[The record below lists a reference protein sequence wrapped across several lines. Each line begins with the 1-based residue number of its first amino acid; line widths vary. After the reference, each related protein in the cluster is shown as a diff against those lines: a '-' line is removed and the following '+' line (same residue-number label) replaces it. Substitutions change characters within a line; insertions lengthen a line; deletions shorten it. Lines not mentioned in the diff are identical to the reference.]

1 MRAQTVDVRIS
12 TGRILC
18 CTVFRPGGKKLLAK
32 GHVISEDDIRIL
44 ESEGMDK
51 VWVTQLEDGEVG
63 EDEAVSAVAG
73 EMGCGCYEIHL
84 AAGGR
89 ANLHATENCC
99 VLVDDELLR
108 QINCTSSLVIAT
120 SMNFSFAL
128 AGQRIATVKSAP
140 FAVAKE
146 QLEAITSILRERGP
160 IIQARP
166 VRNPSIGVLFTDPVN
181 GERARQLFES
191 ITKHRLER
199 FGLVPNFVL
208 SCVEDDASVSR
219 SLQHMLRSRPS
230 LILIASTTAPAG
242 PEDAVGRAMT
252 RIGGQLERF
261 LAPVEPGNLMML
273 AYKDEVPVISAP
285 GCFRSAKPNVVDLIL
300 PPLLARYRVTSWEVA
315 CLGHGGLLG

>member
-1 MRAQTVDVRIS
+1 
-12 TGRILC
+12 
-18 CTVFRPGGKKLLAK
+18 VFRPGGKKLLAK